1 MKSTPFSAIRAR
13 NAKKNSRVSAKERSR
28 NRSADQFESNES
40 NNDGADIA
48 EMSERELMRE
58 VARKRAQ
65 REEVLAKSQQ
75 PPPPQQQQQQ
85 QSFALSRMNES
96 FESEQRQST
105 RQDGSDATDRIG
117 NNGALSSHHWA
128 SLEPFG
134 ATQPWEKEL
143 DGLPFYQRNAPD
155 HTIGL
160 NQTRKHSHPQTTLNR
175 ESSGAVGRRTN
186 QITKRLN
193 HTQILIL
200 N

>member
-1 MKSTPFSAIRAR
+1 
-13 NAKKNSRVSAKERSR
+13 
-28 NRSADQFESNES
+28 
-40 NNDGADIA
+40 
-48 EMSERELMRE
+48 MRE
-58 VARKRAQ
+58 VARKCAQ
-65 REEVLAKSQQ
+65 REEVLAESQQ

-85 QSFALSRMNES
+85 QSFALSRMIES

-117 NNGALSSHHWA
+117 NNGASSSHHRA
-128 SLEPFG
+128 SLESFR

-143 DGLPFYQRNAPD
+143 DGLSFYQRNAPEHND
-155 HTIGL
+155 L